1 MLNRAAFDTALG
13 RRPADVII
21 KNGKVVNVYSG
32 EIWPTDV
39 AISDGVFSSFGDA
52 ATLTGPATEV
62 VDAAGYH
69 LVPGLIDTHVHTEAS
84 KMSLTSYA
92 KAVLPHG
99 TTAVY
104 SAFDHIACVLGL
116 DGVRLMLDEAA
127 GLPFRVYNPL
137 PCRVPHTIPAS
148 TIGGQIGL
156 AEQQAGFGWP
166 EARGIAEVAFDFL
179 IRDEPEL
186 FQAIEEC
193 EKRRLLAHGD
203 GPGRS
208 GAEVDAML
216 CAGLRDDHEM
226 TTMEQTVDRIRRGLY
241 VMLRECPVGH
251 NLAPC
256 LRAVTEAGLSARRV
270 ALCSDDADATT
281 LVQVGHVDN
290 MVRQIIRS
298 GVDPVTAIQM
308 ATLNGAEA
316 LRLDD
321 RIGGIG
327 PGRLADFLLVED
339 LSEFTVHATYVGGQR
354 VAEDGKLTVPLSPPA
369 RGPLALST
377 FSLSPL
383 SAAQLAVRTGL
394 PDGVARA
401 LVMETKD
408 GLVRTRREV
417 ELPVKDGIVL
427 PDPGQ
432 DVLYISVVERFR
444 DTGSRST
451 AFMSGLG
458 LRQGAMAV
466 SNVADDQ
473 NVVCVGA
480 DVESMVTA
488 INRVAALRGAQVVAR
503 GPEVLA
509 ELPLPVA
516 GCMTDADPADVI
528 AAEAELNAAARALGT
543 RVEIPFS
550 FLMFTTITTMP
561 FLSLTDKGLVEY
573 GSFEYLD
580 PVLGGA

>member
-1 MLNRAAFDTALG
+1 MLNRLAFETALG

-32 EIWPTDV
+32 EIWDTDL
-39 AISDGVFSSFGDA
+39 AISDGCFSTFGDTKGVA
-52 ATLTGPATEV
+52 GPATEI
-62 VDAAGYH
+62 VDAAGYFI
-69 LVPGLIDTHVHTEAS
+69 VPGLIDTHVHTEAS

-104 SAFDHIACVLGL
+104 SAFDHIACVLGIS
-116 DGVRLMLDEAA
+116 GVRLMLDEAA
-127 GLPFRVYNPL
+127 GLPFRVFNPL

-148 TIGGQIGL
+148 TIGGRIGL
-156 AEQQAGFGWP
+156 TEQTTAFDWP

-179 IRDEPEL
+179 ARDEPEL
-186 FQAIEEC
+186 FEAIEEC
-193 EKRRLLAHGD
+193 EKRRLLVHGD

-208 GAEVDAML
+208 GPEVDAML

-226 TTMEQTVDRIRRGLY
+226 TSMEQTIDRIRRGLY
-241 VMLRECPVGH
+241 CMLRECPVGH

-256 LRAVTEAGLSARRV
+256 LRAITEAGLSTRRV

-281 LVQVGHVDN
+281 LVEVGHIDN

-298 GVDPVTAIQM
+298 GIDPVTAIQM

-339 LSEFTVHATYVGGQR
+339 LSDFTVHATYVGGKC
-354 VAEDGKLTVPLSPPA
+354 VAENGQLTVPLSPPP

-377 FSLSPL
+377 FSLSPV
-383 SAAQLAVRTGL
+383 SADQIVVKADL
-394 PDGVARA
+394 PDGVARVI
-401 LVMETKD
+401 VMETLD
-408 GLVRTRREV
+408 GLVRNKRER
-417 ELPVKDGIVL
+417 ELPVRDGVVL

-432 DVLYISVVERFR
+432 DALYITVVERFR

-458 LRQGAMAV
+458 LRRGAMAV

-473 NVVCVGA
+473 NLVCVGA

-488 INRVAALRGAQVVAR
+488 INRVAALGGAQVVAL
-503 GPEVLA
+503 GPKVLA

-528 AAEAELNAAARALGT
+528 EAEAELNAAARALGT
-543 RVEIPFS
+543 EVEIPFS

-573 GSFEYLD
+573 GTFEYLD
-580 PVLGGA
+580 PVLGTA